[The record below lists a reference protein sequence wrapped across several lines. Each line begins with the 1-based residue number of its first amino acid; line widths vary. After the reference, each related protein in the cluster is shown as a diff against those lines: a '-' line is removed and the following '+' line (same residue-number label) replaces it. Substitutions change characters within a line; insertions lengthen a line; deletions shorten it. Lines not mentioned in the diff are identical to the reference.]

1 MKNFNAIKL
10 LLLAMIFSVTIS
22 GTAFAGHQDFTLK
35 NQTGR
40 DIVNIYIT
48 PSQSSS
54 WDEDI
59 LGVDILYNGEVTDI
73 VFDRSET
80 NRYWAMMATFS
91 DGSEYVWEDIDLF
104 SVSEITLRFDGAAIQ
119 K

>member
-10 LLLAMIFSVTIS
+10 FLLAMIFSVTIS

-59 LGVDILYNGEVTDI
+59 LGVDILYNGEVTEI

-80 NRYWAMMATFS
+80 DRYWDLKAIYS

-104 SVSEITLRFDGAAIQ
+104 SVSEITLRFDGFAVE

>member
-1 MKNFNAIKL
+1 MKNFNSIKL
-10 LLLAMIFSVTIS
+10 FLLAMIFSLTIS

-48 PSQSSS
+48 PSNSYY
-54 WDEDI
+54 WNNDI

-73 VFDRSET
+73 VFDRRET
-80 NRYWAMMATFS
+80 DRYWAMMATFS
-91 DGSEYVWEDIDLF
+91 DGSDYVWEDIDLF
-104 SVSEITLRFDGAAIQ
+104 SVSEITLRYDGAAIQ

>member
-10 LLLAMIFSVTIS
+10 FMLAVIFSVTIS
-22 GTAFAGHQDFTLK
+22 GTAFAGHQDFVLK

-40 DIVNIYIT
+40 DIVDIYIT
-48 PSQSSS
+48 PSQSTS

-59 LGVDILYNGEVTDI
+59 LGVDILYNGDETTV
-73 VFDRSET
+73 VFDRSEK

-91 DGSEYVWEDIDLF
+91 DGSNYVWEDIDLF
-104 SVSEITLRFDGAAIQ
+104 TVSEITSRFDGMAIEN
-119 K
+119 